1 MSNKAV
7 PFQPSGGALVFLG
20 ALFWSLNSPLVK
32 FLTLDSIF
40 ICGMR
45 SCIAAA
51 ALAAFIRPR
60 LLKWNLWMLLYVCS
74 YAVLC
79 LAVVVSLRLTAA
91 PIAIGMQYSSI
102 IWLFLANLTVTRH
115 FSFRQFLPVCVI
127 FSGVLLFMRSGG
139 SEGRQSGNLIA
150 LTEGIS
156 FALMTVSAKRVGQKN
171 PLGLTAV
178 ANIFT
183 GALILLLYPHTA
195 STLLAMR
202 GLDWFMMLV
211 LGLVQVALGYGFY
224 NLGVQY
230 ISAQKASILALWE
243 MILGPLWVAIF
254 LREYLSLPVLAG
266 FFIILAGMLLNARL
280 NREGT

>member
-1 MSNKAV
+1 MPNKD
-7 PFQPSGGALVFLG
+7 FSTRLSGSTLVFLG

-32 FLTLDSIF
+32 YLTLDSIF

-45 SCIAAA
+45 SCIAAV
-51 ALAAFIRPR
+51 ALAAFIRPK
-60 LLKWNLWMLLYVCS
+60 LLKWNFWMLLYVCS
-74 YAVLC
+74 YAALC
-79 LAVVVSLRLTAA
+79 LAVVVSLGLTSA
-91 PIAIGMQYSSI
+91 PIAIGMQYTSI
-102 IWLFLANLTVTRH
+102 IWLFLANLVATRH

-127 FSGVLLFMRSGG
+127 LFGVLLFMRSGG
-139 SEGRQSGNLIA
+139 SDSTQSGNLVA

-156 FALMTVSAKRVGQKN
+156 FALMTVSAKHVGQTN

-183 GALILLLYPHTA
+183 GVLILFFYPHTV

-202 GLDWFMMLV
+202 GLDWFLMLI

-224 NLGVQY
+224 NFGVQR

-254 LREYLSLPVLAG
+254 LREYPSLPVLTG

-280 NREGT
+280 NRTDR